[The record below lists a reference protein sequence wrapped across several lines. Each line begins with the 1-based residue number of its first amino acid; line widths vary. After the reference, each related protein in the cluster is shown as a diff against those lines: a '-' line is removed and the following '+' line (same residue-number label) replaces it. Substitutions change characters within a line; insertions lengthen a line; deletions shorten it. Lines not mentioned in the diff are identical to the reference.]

1 MDSTIIIAMV
11 IASHIIIYRD
21 NDCCNNK
28 RIRCHKSG
36 YRVVTGIGYMGRSES
51 CHIITHHDV
60 CVHDSYPTINN
71 HHYTKSANMNNN
83 PSHLSSPSTIIDP
96 LTIIPGHLHNYTNI
110 INLTIIYPHN
120 DENNIEIMRRCS
132 SYGSYGY
139 NRIRWTDTR

>member
-1 MDSTIIIAMV
+1 MIAV
-11 IASHIIIYRD
+11 TVRV
-21 NDCCNNK
+21 
-28 RIRCHKSG
+28 RFLLW
-36 YRVVTGIGYMGRSES
+36 VVTKVATELIAGMMVAGWVVENES
-51 CHIITHHDV
+51 YHIITHHDT

-71 HHYTKSANMNNN
+71 HHYTKNANTSSNNN
-83 PSHLSSPSTIIDP
+83 HPSHLSSPSTIIDP

-110 INLTIIYPHN
+110 INLTIYPHTIIYPHN